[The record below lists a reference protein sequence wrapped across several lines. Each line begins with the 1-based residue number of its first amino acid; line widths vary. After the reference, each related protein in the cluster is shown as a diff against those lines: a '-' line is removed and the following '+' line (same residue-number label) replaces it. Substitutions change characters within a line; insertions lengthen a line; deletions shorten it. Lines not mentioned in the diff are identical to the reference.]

1 MTGALAFSVLCF
13 SSLFTI
19 INPLSVAPVFVSM
32 TEGAAPAERRRAA
45 LRASGVALAVLLVF
59 AVGGGLIFR
68 IFGIT
73 IDAFRIAGG
82 ILFFAMSMRMLTGG
96 GSRDES
102 GDPAVADPAV
112 VPLGMPLICG
122 PGAISTVMVLM
133 GQSATVYQFASVL
146 LAIVCAIVATAAV
159 LMVSP
164 SVMRFLGK
172 TGVELTTRVMGLI
185 VCVIGIQFV
194 IDGIRPVAL
203 EILNAA
209 RIHGGA

>member
-1 MTGALAFSVLCF
+1 MNSALSFSALCF

-19 INPLSVAPVFVSM
+19 INPLSVAPVFVTM
-32 TEGAAPAERRRAA
+32 TEGVPAAERRRAA
-45 LRASGVALAVLLVF
+45 IRACAVALGVLIVF

-68 IFGIT
+68 VFGIT

-82 ILFFAMSMRMLTGG
+82 ILFFVMSMKMLTGDG
-96 GSRDES
+96 RDQAAPGPAA
-102 GDPAVADPAV
+102 GDPAI

-133 GQSATVYQFASVL
+133 GQSGSPTQVISL
-146 LAIVCAIVATAAV
+146 LAAIIAAVGATAAV
-159 LMVSP
+159 LVASP
-164 SVMRFLGK
+164 AVMRRLGK
-172 TGVELTTRVMGLI
+172 PGVELTTRVMGLI

-203 EILNAA
+203 DILSAA
-209 RIHGGA
+209 R